1 MRRKTTTRRSEGP
14 GRPIAHPDRDTRA
27 LLIRAATEL
36 FAKQGVAATTLT
48 TIARRAGLT
57 PAMVHYH
64 FKDRD
69 QLIDAVVDE
78 RLAPLIASVWDPVI
92 SDQSPSEILSGVVER
107 LMAQVEQAPW
117 VPSTWMREVLNE
129 EGLLRSRILRRV
141 PFEKVRLA
149 GMAIALAQRHGEA
162 NSDLDPLLMVFSTLG
177 LVMVHMATA
186 RVWAEAFE
194 YLPLE
199 RKTIQ
204 RHITGLLL
212 HGISGPATH
221 PRKTRPQPSTRRKS

>member
-1 MRRKTTTRRSEGP
+1 MGRKPTARRSEGP
-14 GRPIAHPDRDTRA
+14 GRPIARADRDTRA

-78 RLAPLIASVWDPVI
+78 RLAPLIATVWDPVTA
-92 SDQSPSEILSGVVER
+92 DQSPAEILSGVVER
-107 LMAQVEQAPW
+107 LMTQVGQAPW

-149 GMAIALAQRHGEA
+149 GMAIALGQRRGEVNA
-162 NSDLDPLLMVFSTLG
+162 DLDPLLAVFSTLG

-186 RVWAEAFE
+186 KVWAEAFQHP
-194 YLPLE
+194 PLE
-199 RKTIQ
+199 RITIQ

-212 HGISGPATH
+212 HGISRPPDRH
-221 PRKTRPQPSTRRKS
+221 RKARSRSSTRRKS